1 LLCCDL
7 GNMLTHRSLE
17 SDGCVFLPSRLIA
30 GILRF
35 AAAGTLLVAPV
46 LTAKSD
52 PEFPGFPPGSDNLVV
67 SESVYVGYPSLII
80 PGTTVLPT
88 GVVAIAD
95 GGFPEV
101 FNNATV
107 DSSFGITAPIY
118 LLELTSNGEV
128 VGRLPVPTKQMTTS
142 FSSKSEL
149 GLHLA
154 VEDFALTFMGYVAPV
169 NTLDVSNSNTPGH
182 FDPSNPVPSTYQ
194 RAIGLADGFG
204 QVWSQPVNSY
214 SGNNGRGV
222 ILLKGTFYMTG
233 NAGNGST
240 KGLPQIVDNTGVQ
253 ILQIFGGSDS
263 TVVGQLQ
270 GMVGA
275 PKGFQYGYSV
285 TQYGYPADTSGKDDN
300 FRGITIFNGTLYVT
314 KGSGGNGINTVFQVG
329 TPGVLPTFA
338 SAATTQISILPG
350 FSTTLAKSTTGTVYY
365 PFGIWFANPT
375 TLYVADE
382 GDGVLGHAAAGTG
395 GLQKWVL
402 VGNSWQLAYT
412 LTAGLNLG
420 RTYTVPGYPTG
431 INTVTGLNWAPAP
444 DGLRQIA
451 GKVNQ
456 DGTVTIY
463 AVTSTVSGSGD
474 QGADPNQLVV
484 ITNTPGYRESS
495 FRGRLRRAFVSIGRV
510 FNVKK
515 VDLNRQPVVPQSF
528 EVSLCCQTLLDLL
541 LEICFGLSINIQV
554 TLQDLSLFLGFV
566 VKVYFGTKEPFT
578 HLDQCGYA
586 R

>member
-1 LLCCDL
+1 
-7 GNMLTHRSLE
+7 MLIHRSLE
-17 SDGCVFLPSRLIA
+17 FDPCVLLPFRFIA

-35 AAAGTLLVAPV
+35 AAAGTLLVAPI
-46 LTAKSD
+46 LTAKSE
-52 PEFPGFPPGSDNLVV
+52 PEFPGLPDNLVV
-67 SESVYVGYPSLII
+67 TESVYAGYPSLIV
-80 PGTTVLPT
+80 PNTTVLPT

-107 DSSFGITAPIY
+107 DSSFGITSPIY
-118 LLELTSNGEV
+118 LLELTSRGEV
-128 VGRLPVPTKQMTTS
+128 IGRLPVPTKQMTTS

-149 GLHLA
+149 GIHHSL
-154 VEDFALTFMGYVAPV
+154 ENFALTFMGYVAPV
-169 NTLDVSNSNTPGH
+169 NALDVSNSNTPGH

-194 RAIGLADGFG
+194 RAIGLVDGFG
-204 QVWSQPVNSY
+204 QIWSQPVNSY
-214 SGNNGRGV
+214 SGNNGRGA
-222 ILLKGTFYMTG
+222 ILSRGIFYMTG

-270 GMVGA
+270 GTVGA
-275 PKGFQYGYSV
+275 PKGYQYGYSV
-285 TQYGYPADTSGKDDN
+285 TQYGYPADTSGKDNN

-314 KGSGGNGINTVFQVG
+314 KGSGSNGINTVFQVG
-329 TPGVLPTFA
+329 MTGVLPTFA
-338 SAATTQISILPG
+338 SAATTAISILPG

-365 PFGIWFANPT
+365 PFGLWFANPT

-382 GDGVLGHAAAGTG
+382 GDGTLADAASGTG
-395 GLQKWVL
+395 GSQKWIL
-402 VGNSWQLAYT
+402 VDKTWQLAYT

-420 RTYTVPGYPTG
+420 QTYTVPGYPTG
-431 INTVTGLNWAPAP
+431 LNLVTGLNWAPAP

-451 GKVNQ
+451 GKVNR

-484 ITNTPGYRESS
+484 ITDRLSASDATAAAGETFTVLRTAESGTVLRGVS
-495 FRGRLRRAFVSIGRV
+495 FAPL
-510 FNVKK
+510 
-515 VDLNRQPVVPQSF
+515 
-528 EVSLCCQTLLDLL
+528 
-541 LEICFGLSINIQV
+541 GLP
-554 TLQDLSLFLGFV
+554 F
-566 VKVYFGTKEPFT
+566 FT
-578 HLDQCGYA
+578 HF
-586 R
+586 